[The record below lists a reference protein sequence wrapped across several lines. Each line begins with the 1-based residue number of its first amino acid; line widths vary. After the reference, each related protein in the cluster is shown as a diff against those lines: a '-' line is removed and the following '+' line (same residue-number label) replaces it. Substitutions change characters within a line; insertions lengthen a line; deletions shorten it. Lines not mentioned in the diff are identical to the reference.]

1 MNRSCILGDPAIID
15 AKFALEVKGLSIVHV
30 ARLFNIPGLVYSIYQ
45 HETSFPSA
53 GLNCKQRE
61 VSSIGLWLFWYFL
74 LVFLLKFLYRNERI
88 LEEQARH
95 DISLALVNLRVL

>member
-1 MNRSCILGDPAIID
+1 MRNLPLKS
-15 AKFALEVKGLSIVHV
+15 KGCQ
-30 ARLFNIPGLVYSIYQ
+30 LFMSLYRIS
-45 HETSFPSA
+45 
-53 GLNCKQRE
+53 E

-95 DISLALVNLRVL
+95 DISLATMNLRVL